1 MDILEQI
8 IRHKKKEVASLKE
21 HISIRDLEKEPWF
34 ERETISL
41 QQRLQDANSH
51 GIIAEF
57 KRKSP
62 SKGIINQHSK
72 PEEVTP
78 LYQEAGAAGVS
89 ILTDSNF
96 FGGSIHDILVTR
108 PHLEIPILRK
118 EFIVDEFQIVQ
129 AKAIGADAI
138 LLIAECLTKREIEKF
153 SLCARNLNLEVLM
166 EIHSEE
172 MLDKVN
178 EHINI
183 IGVNNRN
190 LRTFEVNIEQSI
202 TLFSKIPSNFVKI
215 SESGV
220 SNNKEIHTL
229 QKVGFDGF
237 LIGENFM
244 KTDNPGQACINFIQ
258 NI

>member
-8 IRHKKKEVASLKE
+8 ILHKKKEVASLKE
-21 HISIRDLEKEPWF
+21 QISIKELEKERWF

-41 QQRLQDANSH
+41 QQRIQDSDSH

-62 SKGIINQHSK
+62 SKGIINAYSNPK
-72 PEEVTP
+72 EVAP
-78 LYQEAGAAGVS
+78 LYQEAGAAGIS

-96 FGGSIHDILVTR
+96 FGGSIDDILAAR
-108 PHLEIPILRK
+108 PHVQIPILRK
-118 EFIVDEFQIVQ
+118 EFIVDEFQIIQ

-138 LLIAECLTKREIEKF
+138 LLIAECLTESEIKQF
-153 SLCARNLNLEVLM
+153 SKCARSLNLEVLM
-166 EIHSEE
+166 EVHSEE
-172 MLDKVN
+172 MLNKAN
-178 EHINI
+178 EYLNI

-190 LRTFEVNIEQSI
+190 LKTFEVNIEQSI
-202 TLFSKIPSNFVKI
+202 KLFSKIPSNFARI

-220 SNNKEIHTL
+220 SNHKEIHTL

-244 KTDNPGQACINFIQ
+244 KTENPGKTCINFIQ